1 MAHGVQAGDWLSA
14 SLRRRLPLPQ
24 LEEAPSQAAPN
35 APPGTEAPFR
45 RPAVERHGSVA
56 AVFGRA
62 PVLYEV
68 GRARH
73 AQRCGPGAATEAV
86 RHGRDGCLELARGVG
101 VWVGDSCVS

>member
-1 MAHGVQAGDWLSA
+1 MAHGAQAGDWLSA
-14 SLRRRLPLPQ
+14 SLRRRLPQPQ
-24 LEEAPSQAAPN
+24 LEEAPSQAAPH

-68 GRARH
+68 GRARQ
-73 AQRCGPGAATEAV
+73 ACPEMRPGGSH
-86 RHGRDGCLELARGVG
+86 RGRKPWQARVLRAGAWGGRVG
-101 VWVGDSCVS
+101 R